1 MRKIVKKTALAALAG
16 VMAAGML
23 TGCGEEEKVDGTQTV
38 ATVNGEDIP
47 MGILSLM
54 VRQSQAQAEAMYA
67 SFMGG
72 TSYEIWD
79 AEAEEGKTY
88 GEQAVEETLEQIE
101 LMYILR
107 EKAPDYKVTVTEED
121 ETAIADAA
129 AAFIKANSE
138 ETLEDL
144 AVTED
149 QVKTYLEL
157 QTYQERMHDPIIADV
172 DTNVSDE
179 EAQQSSFTYV
189 SLSTAD
195 LSDDEIKQKKE
206 DAQKILDAMKED
218 PDGDF
223 NETAKSVSEDYTALE
238 GTFDTSESEETETD
252 GEEMTSSSA
261 YPDEVIDVL
270 RTLDDGELG
279 PDVIETDTAY
289 YVVRLNKKVDEEA
302 TEDKKESIITDREN
316 ELYTDTTQQWLDEA
330 DVTVDEDVLKTL
342 KLTDSHKFSI
352 ATATPTPSPEESSD
366 GDAAAED
373 TEAADDAAADSTEAA
388 DENTDAAAGEDT
400 ETAADADNTST
411 DSTASEDTDA
421 ASGDTVDEDEVL
433 VPVEEDVPATEE
445 TEDTGAEDAEAST
458 DDAADTEESGET
470 AE

>member
-1 MRKIVKKTALAALAG
+1 MREIVKKTALAALAG

-23 TGCGEEEKVDGTQTV
+23 TGCGEEEKVDGSQTV
-38 ATVNGEDIP
+38 ATVNGEEIP
-47 MGILSLM
+47 MGILSLA

-72 TSYEIWD
+72 MDYEIWD

-107 EKAPDYKVTVTEED
+107 EKAPDYEVTVTEED
-121 ETAIADAA
+121 ETAISDAA
-129 AAFIKANSE
+129 ASFIEANSE

-144 AVTED
+144 AVTEE

-157 QTYQERMHDPIIADV
+157 QTYQARMHDPIVADV
-172 DTNVSDE
+172 DTNVPDE

-195 LSDDEIKQKKE
+195 LSDDEIEQKKE

-238 GTFDTSESEETETD
+238 GTFDTNESEETETD

-316 ELYTDTTQQWLDEA
+316 ELYTDTTQQWMDEA
-330 DVTVDEDVLKTL
+330 DITVDEDVLKTL

>member
-1 MRKIVKKTALAALAG
+1 MRKIVKKTAVAALAG

-238 GTFDTSESEETETD
+238 GTFDTNESEETETD

-316 ELYTDTTQQWLDEA
+316 ELYTDTTQQWMDEA
-330 DVTVDEDVLKTL
+330 DITVDEDVLKTL

-388 DENTDAAAGEDT
+388 DENTNAAAGEDT

>member
-1 MRKIVKKTALAALAG
+1 MREIVKKTAVAALAG

-23 TGCGEEEKVDGTQTV
+23 TGCGEEEKVDGSQTV
-38 ATVNGEDIP
+38 ATVNGEEIP
-47 MGILSLM
+47 MGILSLA

-72 TSYEIWD
+72 MDYEIWD

-107 EKAPDYKVTVTEED
+107 EKAPDYEVTVTEED
-121 ETAIADAA
+121 ETAISDAA
-129 AAFIKANSE
+129 ASFIEANSE

-157 QTYQERMHDPIIADV
+157 QTYQARMHDPIVADV
-172 DTNVSDE
+172 DTDVPDE

-218 PDGDF
+218 PDADF
-223 NETAKSVSEDYTALE
+223 NETAKSVSEDYTALD
-238 GTFDTSESEETETD
+238 GTFDTNESEETETD
-252 GEEMTSSSA
+252 GEEMTSSST
-261 YPDEVIDVL
+261 YPDEVTDVL

-302 TEDKKESIITDREN
+302 TENKKESIITDREN

-373 TEAADDAAADSTEAA
+373 TEAADSTEAA
-388 DENTDAAAGEDT
+388 EENTDAAAGEDT

-411 DSTASEDTDA
+411 DSTASEETDV

>member
-1 MRKIVKKTALAALAG
+1 MREIVKKTAVAALAG

-23 TGCGEEEKVDGTQTV
+23 TGCGEEEKLDGTQTV
-38 ATVNGEDIP
+38 ATVNGEEIP
-47 MGILSLM
+47 LGLLSLM

-72 TSYEIWD
+72 TDYEIWD
-79 AEAEEGKTY
+79 AETEEGNTY

-101 LMYILR
+101 MMYILR
-107 EKAPDYKVTVTEED
+107 EKAPDYEVTVTEED
-121 ETAIADAA
+121 ETAIAEAA
-129 AAFIKANSE
+129 AAFIEANSE

-157 QTYQERMHDPIIADV
+157 QTYQARMHDPIVADV
-172 DTNVSDE
+172 DTNVPDE

-195 LSDDEIKQKKE
+195 LSDDEIEQKKE

-223 NETAKSVSEDYTALE
+223 NETAKAVSEDYTALD
-238 GTFDTSESEETETD
+238 GTFDTNESEETETD
-252 GEEMTSSSA
+252 GEEMTSSST

-302 TEDKKESIITDREN
+302 TENKKESIISDRES

-400 ETAADADNTST
+400 ETAADADSAST
-411 DSTASEDTDA
+411 DSTASEETDA
-421 ASGDTVDEDEVL
+421 ASGDAVDEDEVL
-433 VPVEEDVPATEE
+433 VPVEEDVPAAEE
-445 TEDTGAEDAEAST
+445 AEDTGAEDAGAST

>member
-238 GTFDTSESEETETD
+238 GTFDTNESEETETD

-316 ELYTDTTQQWLDEA
+316 ELYTDTTQQWMDEA
-330 DVTVDEDVLKTL
+330 DITVDEDVLKTL

-411 DSTASEDTDA
+411 DSAASEDTDA

>member
-411 DSTASEDTDA
+411 DSTASEETDV

>member
-238 GTFDTSESEETETD
+238 GTFDTNESEETETD

-316 ELYTDTTQQWLDEA
+316 ELYTDTTQQWMDEA
-330 DVTVDEDVLKTL
+330 DITVDEDVLKTL

-373 TEAADDAAADSTEAA
+373 TEAADDATADSTEAA

-411 DSTASEDTDA
+411 DSAASEDTDA
-421 ASGDTVDEDEVL
+421 ASEDTLDEDEVL
-433 VPVEEDVPATEE
+433 VPVEDDVPATEE
-445 TEDTGAEDAEAST
+445 AEDTGAEDAGAST

>member
-1 MRKIVKKTALAALAG
+1 MREIVKKTAVAALAG

-238 GTFDTSESEETETD
+238 GTFDTNESEETETD

-316 ELYTDTTQQWLDEA
+316 ELYTDTTQQWMDEA
-330 DVTVDEDVLKTL
+330 DITVDEDVLKTL

-352 ATATPTPSPEESSD
+352 ATATPTPSPEESAD

-411 DSTASEDTDA
+411 DSAASEDTDA

>member
-1 MRKIVKKTALAALAG
+1 
-16 VMAAGML
+16 
-23 TGCGEEEKVDGTQTV
+23 
-38 ATVNGEDIP
+38 
-47 MGILSLM
+47 
-54 VRQSQAQAEAMYA
+54 
-67 SFMGG
+67 
-72 TSYEIWD
+72 
-79 AEAEEGKTY
+79 
-88 GEQAVEETLEQIE
+88 
-101 LMYILR
+101 
-107 EKAPDYKVTVTEED
+107 
-121 ETAIADAA
+121 
-129 AAFIKANSE
+129 
-138 ETLEDL
+138 
-144 AVTED
+144 
-149 QVKTYLEL
+149 
-157 QTYQERMHDPIIADV
+157 
-172 DTNVSDE
+172 
-179 EAQQSSFTYV
+179 
-189 SLSTAD
+189 
-195 LSDDEIKQKKE
+195 
-206 DAQKILDAMKED
+206 
-218 PDGDF
+218 
-223 NETAKSVSEDYTALE
+223 
-238 GTFDTSESEETETD
+238 
-252 GEEMTSSSA
+252 MTSSSA

-316 ELYTDTTQQWLDEA
+316 ELYTDTTQQWMDEA
-330 DVTVDEDVLKTL
+330 DITVDEDVLKTL

-373 TEAADDAAADSTEAA
+373 TEAADDAAADSTEAP

-411 DSTASEDTDA
+411 DSAASEDTDA

>member
-1 MRKIVKKTALAALAG
+1 
-16 VMAAGML
+16 
-23 TGCGEEEKVDGTQTV
+23 
-38 ATVNGEDIP
+38 
-47 MGILSLM
+47 
-54 VRQSQAQAEAMYA
+54 
-67 SFMGG
+67 
-72 TSYEIWD
+72 
-79 AEAEEGKTY
+79 
-88 GEQAVEETLEQIE
+88 
-101 LMYILR
+101 
-107 EKAPDYKVTVTEED
+107 
-121 ETAIADAA
+121 
-129 AAFIKANSE
+129 
-138 ETLEDL
+138 
-144 AVTED
+144 
-149 QVKTYLEL
+149 
-157 QTYQERMHDPIIADV
+157 
-172 DTNVSDE
+172 
-179 EAQQSSFTYV
+179 
-189 SLSTAD
+189 
-195 LSDDEIKQKKE
+195 
-206 DAQKILDAMKED
+206 MKED
-218 PDGDF
+218 PDADF
-223 NETAKSVSEDYTALE
+223 NETAKSVSEDYTALD
-238 GTFDTSESEETETD
+238 GTFDTNESEETETD
-252 GEEMTSSSA
+252 GEEMTSSST
-261 YPDEVIDVL
+261 YPDEVTDVL

-302 TEDKKESIITDREN
+302 TENKKESIITDREN

-373 TEAADDAAADSTEAA
+373 TEAADSTEAA
-388 DENTDAAAGEDT
+388 EENTDAAAGEDT

-411 DSTASEDTDA
+411 DSTASEETDV

>member
-1 MRKIVKKTALAALAG
+1 MREIVKKTAVAALAG

-23 TGCGEEEKVDGTQTV
+23 TGCGEEEKVDGSQTV

-157 QTYQERMHDPIIADV
+157 QTYQARMHDPIVADV
-172 DTNVSDE
+172 DTDVPDE

-195 LSDDEIKQKKE
+195 LSDDEIEQKKE

-218 PDGDF
+218 PDADF

-238 GTFDTSESEETETD
+238 GTFDTNESEETETD
-252 GEEMTSSSA
+252 GEEMTSSST
-261 YPDEVIDVL
+261 YPDEVTDVL

-302 TEDKKESIITDREN
+302 TENKKESIITDREN

-352 ATATPTPSPEESSD
+352 ATATPTPSPGESSD

-373 TEAADDAAADSTEAA
+373 TE
-388 DENTDAAAGEDT
+388 AAGEDT

-411 DSTASEDTDA
+411 DSTASEETDV

>member
-238 GTFDTSESEETETD
+238 GTFDTNESEETETD

-388 DENTDAAAGEDT
+388 DENTNAAAGEDT

>member
-1 MRKIVKKTALAALAG
+1 MREIVKKTALAALAG

-195 LSDDEIKQKKE
+195 LSDDEIEQKKE

-223 NETAKSVSEDYTALE
+223 NETAKSVSEDYTALD
-238 GTFDTSESEETETD
+238 GTFDTNESEETETD
-252 GEEMTSSSA
+252 GEEMTSSST
-261 YPDEVIDVL
+261 YPDEVTDVL

-302 TEDKKESIITDREN
+302 TENKKESIISDRES

>member
-1 MRKIVKKTALAALAG
+1 MREIVKKTAVAALAG

-23 TGCGEEEKVDGTQTV
+23 TGCGEEEKVNGSQTV
-38 ATVNGEDIP
+38 ATVNGEEIP
-47 MGILSLM
+47 MGILSLA

-72 TSYEIWD
+72 MDYEIWD

-107 EKAPDYKVTVTEED
+107 EKAPDYEVTVTEED

-238 GTFDTSESEETETD
+238 GTFDTNESEETETD

-316 ELYTDTTQQWLDEA
+316 ELYTDTTQQWMDEA
-330 DVTVDEDVLKTL
+330 DITVDKDVLKTL

-352 ATATPTPSPEESSD
+352 ATATPTPSPEENAD
-366 GDAAAED
+366 EDTAAADTEAAD
-373 TEAADDAAADSTEAA
+373 DTAADTTEAADDAAAE
-388 DENTDAAAGEDT
+388 ENTADT
-400 ETAADADNTST
+400 DNASA
-411 DSTASEDTDA
+411 DSTASEENDA
-421 ASGDTVDEDEVL
+421 ASEDTLDEDEVL
-433 VPVEEDVPATEE
+433 VPVEDDVPATEE
-445 TEDTGAEDAEAST
+445 AEDTGADDAGAST

>member
-218 PDGDF
+218 PDADF
-223 NETAKSVSEDYTALE
+223 NETAKSVSEDYTALD
-238 GTFDTSESEETETD
+238 GTFDTNESEETETD
-252 GEEMTSSSA
+252 GEEMTSSST
-261 YPDEVIDVL
+261 YPDEVTDVL

-302 TEDKKESIITDREN
+302 TENKKESIISDRES

-366 GDAAAED
+366 EEAAED

-388 DENTDAAAGEDT
+388 EENTDAAAGEDT

-411 DSTASEDTDA
+411 DSTASEETDA

-445 TEDTGAEDAEAST
+445 TEDTGAEDAEASA
-458 DDAADTEESGET
+458 DDAAGTEESGET

>member
-157 QTYQERMHDPIIADV
+157 QTYQERMHDPIVADV

-238 GTFDTSESEETETD
+238 GTFDTNESEETETD

-316 ELYTDTTQQWLDEA
+316 ELYTDTTQQWMDEA
-330 DVTVDEDVLKTL
+330 DITVDEDVLKTL

-411 DSTASEDTDA
+411 DSAASEDTDA
-421 ASGDTVDEDEVL
+421 ASEDTLDEDEVL
-433 VPVEEDVPATEE
+433 VPVEDDVPATEE
-445 TEDTGAEDAEAST
+445 AEDTGAEDAGAST

>member
-195 LSDDEIKQKKE
+195 LSDDEIEQKKE

-218 PDGDF
+218 PDADF
-223 NETAKSVSEDYTALE
+223 NETAKSVSEDYTALD
-238 GTFDTSESEETETD
+238 GTFDTNESEETETD
-252 GEEMTSSSA
+252 GEEMTSSST
-261 YPDEVIDVL
+261 YPDEVTDVL

-302 TEDKKESIITDREN
+302 TENKKESIITDREN